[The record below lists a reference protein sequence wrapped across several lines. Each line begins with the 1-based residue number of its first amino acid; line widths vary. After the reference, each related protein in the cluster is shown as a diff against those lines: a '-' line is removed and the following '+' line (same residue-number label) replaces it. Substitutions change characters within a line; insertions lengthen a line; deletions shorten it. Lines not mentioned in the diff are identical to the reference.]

1 MASRKKQDEKNL
13 KTLRELAA
21 LSSNKYCFDCNQR
34 GPTYVDVTIG
44 SFVCTKCSGLL
55 RGLTPPHRVKSI
67 SMATFTQDE
76 IGLLESKGNDYC
88 RKVWLGLFEGTPP
101 SDSRDE
107 QAVKDFMI
115 EKYERKRYYLD
126 PSHLPKNGHT
136 KTTTTSKTNGADKIE
151 QPPKNNRMSEPKPIL
166 NNKYNSSNFQTSNRR
181 RPEVSSNFGQPQV
194 VRHQTSKGVSNGGDF
209 VANFD
214 TADIFSASNNNS
226 TTNGSGSTGQQGFA
240 NFENNPVFSNVTTN
254 NAEKNEFSI
263 FDLDFTSVG
272 PVLNQVPLFP
282 KCLPTTSI
290 LNQMNQHSQNTS
302 NNVPSE
308 DRYAALKDLDNALK
322 SQTTLDWSSSG
333 SNGSLYSSP
342 TPTGSMYSSPSPQSS
357 LFGSPSQGQ
366 FLNGFAALQETN
378 GVSNPFGNNGFSWN
392 TPKVNGMNG
401 GLNGTNGFHSQNNY
415 QNPFR
420 VSEMNK
426 MNGFSQM
433 VQPNGF
439 QMGGDMLWNANPFK
453 VGATTMSSNN
463 PFL

>member
-34 GPTYVDVTIG
+34 GPTYVDITIG

-67 SMATFTQDE
+67 SMATFNQDE
-76 IGLLESKGNDYC
+76 ITQLESKGNDYC

-101 SDSRDE
+101 NDSRDE
-107 QAVKDFMI
+107 QAIKDFMV
-115 EKYERKRYYLD
+115 EKYERKRYYME
-126 PSHLPKNGHT
+126 PKHVPKNGHT
-136 KTTTTSKTNGADKIE
+136 KTTPAVAATTNGHTKTMPLSSSAAAKIE
-151 QPPKNNRMSEPKPIL
+151 QPPKKGHKMSSSSKKNDFMPKDALSIIFPYQSEYR
-166 NNKYNSSNFQTSNRR
+166 K
-181 RPEVSSNFGQPQV
+181 RPEVP
-194 VRHQTSKGVSNGGDF
+194 TSVSTPKSGGDF

-214 TADIFSASNNNS
+214 TADIFSASNNNTTTS
-226 TTNGSGSTGQQGFA
+226 TTVQQQQQQGFA
-240 NFENNPVFSNVTTN
+240 NFDNNPVFSNIT
-254 NAEKNEFSI
+254 
-263 FDLDFTSVG
+263 
-272 PVLNQVPLFP
+272 
-282 KCLPTTSI
+282 TTSNNGLPPTST
-290 LNQMNQHSQNTS
+290 LNQMNQHSQNIS

-322 SQTTLDWSSSG
+322 TQTALDWSSSG

-357 LFGSPSQGQ
+357 LFGSPNQSQ
-366 FLNGFAALQETN
+366 FLNGFVAQQEMN
-378 GVSNPFGNNGFSWN
+378 GISNPFGNNGFSWN
-392 TPKVNGMNG
+392 NPKVNGMNG
-401 GLNGTNGFHSQNNY
+401 GMNGTNGFHLQNNY

-420 VSEMNK
+420 VSEMNNK
-426 MNGFSQM
+426 MNGFSPM

-453 VGATTMSSNN
+453 VGATTMGSNN